1 MSGAIGGHRC
11 EAPASFNPFG
21 IVLLVRHFAAGA
33 ISPKPRMKILHLSKM
48 DTGGGA
54 ADGFVRIHQALLG
67 QGAES
72 VAYVLKQKRRDVPMV
87 AAKGLL
93 SPWQKLVW
101 GLGRAFAKVKR
112 FGVKPVGVYDFE
124 AEANFP
130 PEPIIRDARGRSA
143 KWDLVLV
150 HWSGGFVRPEAIR
163 EIAGALG
170 ARVAL
175 WQVDMAH
182 ATGGCHSNLGCL
194 KYQTGC
200 GSCPL
205 IGSTDPQDVSSVQA
219 ARRARLWK
227 ELDAVVLAP
236 SGWSAR
242 QAKESFILRDLELRT
257 FPIPLDLAALRP
269 AVDASAARRELGLPA
284 EGRIALVRALD
295 PALTFKGFGLFL
307 EALRQLDAEG
317 VALHVAVIGDRG
329 FVPAGFR
336 HVGITELGPQRGDA
350 ALARAYQAADFFV
363 SPSTNETGP
372 MMAGEAM
379 ACGRPLI
386 AYPIGIAPDLIEQ
399 GRNGTLVEPVGDV
412 ASLAAALRAYA
423 EMPAA
428 ELAARQQAAA
438 DSAGRIFSAGYFAQQ
453 VQAALRR

>member
-1 MSGAIGGHRC
+1 
-11 EAPASFNPFG
+11 
-21 IVLLVRHFAAGA
+21 
-33 ISPKPRMKILHLSKM
+33 MKILHLSKM

-67 QGAES
+67 QGVES

-93 SPWQKLVW
+93 NPWQKLVW
-101 GLGRAFAKVKR
+101 GLGRAIAKVKR
-112 FGVKPVGVYDFE
+112 FGVKPVGVYDFD

-130 PEPIIRDARGRSA
+130 AEPIIRHARARSA

-150 HWSGGFVRPEAIR
+150 HWSGGFVRPEAVR
-163 EIAGALG
+163 EIGHALD

-182 ATGGCHSNLGCL
+182 ATGGCHSNLGCQ

-200 GSCPL
+200 GACPL
-205 IGSTDPQDVSSVQA
+205 LSSSDPQDISFVQA
-219 ARRARLWK
+219 ARRAQLWK
-227 ELDAVVLAP
+227 ELDVAVLAP

-242 QAKESFILRDLELRT
+242 QAKESFTLGGRELRT
-257 FPIPLDLAALRP
+257 FPIPLDLAVLRP
-269 AVDASAARRELGLPA
+269 ADMLSARQALGLPV
-284 EGRIALVRALD
+284 EGRIVLVRALD
-295 PALTFKGFGLFL
+295 PGLVYKGFGLFL
-307 EALRQLDAEG
+307 GALKQLDDQG

-329 FVPAGFR
+329 FLPGGFR
-336 HVGITELGPQRGDA
+336 HVTFTELGPQRGDA

-386 AYPIGIAPDLIEQ
+386 AYPIGIAPDLVEQ

-412 ASLAAALRAYA
+412 AALAAAIRAYA

-438 DSAGRIFSAGYFAQQ
+438 DSAGRIFSARYFAEQ
-453 VQAALRR
+453 VQAVLRR

>member
-1 MSGAIGGHRC
+1 
-11 EAPASFNPFG
+11 
-21 IVLLVRHFAAGA
+21 
-33 ISPKPRMKILHLSKM
+33 MKILHLSKM

-67 QGAES
+67 QGVES

-93 SPWQKLVW
+93 NPWQKLVW
-101 GLGRAFAKVKR
+101 GLGRAIAKVKR
-112 FGVKPVGVYDFE
+112 YGVKPVGVYDFDT
-124 AEANFP
+124 EANFP
-130 PEPIIRDARGRSA
+130 AEPIIRHARARSA

-150 HWSGGFVRPEAIR
+150 HWSGGFVRPETVR
-163 EIAGALG
+163 EIAQALG

-182 ATGGCHSNLGCL
+182 ATGGCHSNLGCR

-200 GSCPL
+200 GACPL
-205 IGSTDPQDVSSVQA
+205 LSSSDPQDISSVQA
-219 ARRARLWK
+219 ARRAQLWK
-227 ELDAVVLAP
+227 ELDVAILAP

-242 QAKESFILRDLELRT
+242 QATESFTLGGRELRT
-257 FPIPLDLAALRP
+257 FPIPLDLAVLRP
-269 AVDASAARRELGLPA
+269 ADMLSARQALGLPV
-284 EGRIALVRALD
+284 EGRIVLVRALD
-295 PALTFKGFGLFL
+295 PGLVFKGFGLFL
-307 EALRQLDAEG
+307 GALKQLDDQG

-329 FVPAGFR
+329 FLPGGFR
-336 HVGITELGPQRGDA
+336 HVTFTELGPQRGDA

-386 AYPIGIAPDLIEQ
+386 AYPIGIAPDLVDQ

-412 ASLAAALRAYA
+412 AALAAAIRAYA

-438 DSAGRIFSAGYFAQQ
+438 NSAGRIFSARYFAEQ
-453 VQAALRR
+453 VQAVLRR

>member
-1 MSGAIGGHRC
+1 
-11 EAPASFNPFG
+11 
-21 IVLLVRHFAAGA
+21 
-33 ISPKPRMKILHLSKM
+33 MKILHLSKM
-48 DTGGGA
+48 DSGGGA
-54 ADGFVRIHQALLG
+54 ADGFVRIHRALLAEG
-67 QGAES
+67 HES
-72 VAYVLKQKRRDVPMV
+72 VAYVIKRKRRDVPAMV
-87 AAKGLL
+87 DARRLL
-93 SPWQKLVW
+93 DPFQKLVW
-101 GLGRAFAKVKR
+101 GLRRGWAKLR
-112 FGVKPVGVYDFE
+112 RLHLNPIGVYDFD

-130 PEPIIRDARGRSA
+130 AEPIIRDARARA
-143 KWDLVLV
+143 DKWDLVLV
-150 HWSGGFVRPEAIR
+150 HWSGGFVRPESIR
-163 EIAGALG
+163 EISLALG

-182 ATGGCHSNLGCL
+182 ATGGCHSNLGCE
-194 KYQTGC
+194 KYRTAC
-200 GSCPL
+200 GACPL
-205 IGSTDPQDVSSVQA
+205 IASAVTPDVSSVQA
-219 ARRARLWK
+219 VRRALIWK

-236 SGWSAR
+236 STWSAR
-242 QAKESFILRDLELRT
+242 QAKDSFILRDLELRT

-269 AVDASAARRELGLPA
+269 AADASAARRELGLPA

-295 PALTFKGFGLFL
+295 PSLAYKGFGLFL
-307 EALRQLDAEG
+307 EALRQLDAQG
-317 VALHVAVIGDRG
+317 VALHVAVIGERG

-336 HVGITELGPQRGDA
+336 HVGITELGQQRGDA

-399 GRNGTLVEPVGDV
+399 GRNGTIVQPIGDV
-412 ASLAAALRAYA
+412 AALAIALREYA
-423 EMPAA
+423 EMSSA
-428 ELAARQQAAA
+428 ELATRQQAAA

>member
-1 MSGAIGGHRC
+1 
-11 EAPASFNPFG
+11 
-21 IVLLVRHFAAGA
+21 
-33 ISPKPRMKILHLSKM
+33 
-48 DTGGGA
+48 
-54 ADGFVRIHQALLG
+54 
-67 QGAES
+67 
-72 VAYVLKQKRRDVPMV
+72 VPMV

-93 SPWQKLVW
+93 NPWQKLVW

-112 FGVKPVGVYDFE
+112 FGVKPVGVYDFD

-130 PEPIIRDARGRSA
+130 AEPIIRHARGRSA

-182 ATGGCHSNLGCL
+182 ATGGCHSNLGCQ

-200 GSCPL
+200 GACPL
-205 IGSTDPQDVSSVQA
+205 LSSSDPQDISSVQA
-219 ARRARLWK
+219 KRRTQLWE
-227 ELDAVVLAP
+227 ELGVAVLAP

-242 QAKESFILRDLELRT
+242 QAKDSFILRDLELRT
-257 FPIPLDLAALRP
+257 FPIPLDLAVLRP
-269 AVDASAARRELGLPA
+269 AADASAARRELGLPA

-295 PALTFKGFGLFL
+295 PALTYKGFGLFL
-307 EALRQLDAEG
+307 EALRRLDAQG

-350 ALARAYQAADFFV
+350 ALARSYQAADFFV

-412 ASLAAALRAYA
+412 ASLAAALREYA

-428 ELAARQQAAA
+428 ELADRQQAAA

>member
-1 MSGAIGGHRC
+1 
-11 EAPASFNPFG
+11 
-21 IVLLVRHFAAGA
+21 
-33 ISPKPRMKILHLSKM
+33 MKILHLSKM

-67 QGAES
+67 QGVES

-93 SPWQKLVW
+93 NPWQKLAW
-101 GLGRAFAKVKR
+101 GLGRALAKVKR
-112 FGVKPVGVYDFE
+112 FGVKPVGVYDFD

-130 PEPIIRDARGRSA
+130 AEPIIRHARARSA
-143 KWDLVLV
+143 KWDLILV
-150 HWSGGFVRPEAIR
+150 HWSGGFVRPETIR
-163 EIAGALG
+163 EIAQALG

-182 ATGGCHSNLGCL
+182 ATGGCHSNLGCQ

-200 GSCPL
+200 GACPL
-205 IGSTDPQDVSSVQA
+205 LSSSDPQDISSVQA
-219 ARRARLWK
+219 ARRAQLWK
-227 ELDAVVLAP
+227 ELDVAILAP
-236 SGWSAR
+236 SGWSSR
-242 QAKESFILRDLELRT
+242 QAKESFTLGGRELRT
-257 FPIPLDLAALRP
+257 FPIPLDLAVLRP
-269 AVDASAARRELGLPA
+269 ADRLSARQALGLPV
-284 EGRIALVRALD
+284 EGRIVLVRALD
-295 PALTFKGFGLFL
+295 PGLTYKGFGLFL
-307 EALRQLDAEG
+307 EALKQLDDLG

-329 FVPAGFR
+329 FLPRGFR
-336 HVGITELGPQRGDA
+336 HVTFTELGPQRGDA

-386 AYPIGIAPDLIEQ
+386 AYPIGIAPDLVDQ
-399 GRNGTLVEPVGDV
+399 GRNGTLVEPVGDI
-412 ASLAAALRAYA
+412 AALAAAIRAYA

-428 ELAARQQAAA
+428 ELVARQQAAA
-438 DSAGRIFSAGYFAQQ
+438 DSAGRIFSARYFAEQ
-453 VQAALRR
+453 VQAVLRR

>member
-1 MSGAIGGHRC
+1 
-11 EAPASFNPFG
+11 
-21 IVLLVRHFAAGA
+21 
-33 ISPKPRMKILHLSKM
+33 MKILHLSKM

-67 QGAES
+67 QGVES
-72 VAYVLKQKRRDVPMV
+72 VAYVLKQKRPDVPMV

-93 SPWQKLVW
+93 DPWQKLVW
-101 GLGRAFAKVKR
+101 GLGRAIAKVKR
-112 FGVKPVGVYDFE
+112 IGVKPVGVYDFD

-130 PEPIIRDARGRSA
+130 AEPIIRHARARSA

-150 HWSGGFVRPEAIR
+150 HWSGGFVRPETVR
-163 EIAGALG
+163 EIAQALG

-182 ATGGCHSNLGCL
+182 ATGGCHSNLGCQ

-200 GSCPL
+200 GACPL
-205 IGSTDPQDVSSVQA
+205 LSSSDPQDISSVQA
-219 ARRARLWK
+219 ARRAQLWK
-227 ELDAVVLAP
+227 ELDVAILAP

-242 QAKESFILRDLELRT
+242 QAKESFTLGGRELRT
-257 FPIPLDLAALRP
+257 FPIPLDLAVLRP
-269 AVDASAARRELGLPA
+269 ADMLSARQALSLPI
-284 EGRIALVRALD
+284 EGRIVLVRALD
-295 PALTFKGFGLFL
+295 PGLVYKGFGLFL
-307 EALRQLDAEG
+307 EALKQLDDQG

-329 FVPAGFR
+329 FLPGGFR
-336 HVGITELGPQRGDA
+336 HVTFTELGPQRGDA

-386 AYPIGIAPDLIEQ
+386 AYPIGIAPDLVEQ
-399 GRNGTLVEPVGDV
+399 GRNGTLVEPVGD
-412 ASLAAALRAYA
+412 AAALAAAIRAYA

-438 DSAGRIFSAGYFAQQ
+438 NSAGRIFSARYFAEQ
-453 VQAALRR
+453 VQAVLRR

>member
-1 MSGAIGGHRC
+1 
-11 EAPASFNPFG
+11 
-21 IVLLVRHFAAGA
+21 
-33 ISPKPRMKILHLSKM
+33 MKILHLSKM

-67 QGAES
+67 QGVES

-93 SPWQKLVW
+93 NPWQKLVW
-101 GLGRAFAKVKR
+101 GLGRAIAKVKR
-112 FGVKPVGVYDFE
+112 FGVKPVGVYDFD

-130 PEPIIRDARGRSA
+130 AEPIIRHARARSA

-150 HWSGGFVRPEAIR
+150 HWSGGFVRPETVR
-163 EIAGALG
+163 EIAQALG

-182 ATGGCHSNLGCL
+182 ATGGCHSNLGCQ

-200 GSCPL
+200 GACPL
-205 IGSTDPQDVSSVQA
+205 LSSSDPQDVSSVQA
-219 ARRARLWK
+219 ARRARIWK
-227 ELDAVVLAP
+227 ELGAVVLAP

-242 QAKESFILRDLELRT
+242 QAKESFTLGGLELRT
-257 FPIPLDLAALRP
+257 FPIPLDLTVLKPAA
-269 AVDASAARRELGLPA
+269 DQSATRRELGLPT
-284 EGRIALVRALD
+284 EGRIVLVRALD
-295 PALTFKGFGLFL
+295 PGLVYKGFGLFL
-307 EALRQLDAEG
+307 EALKQLDAQG

-329 FVPAGFR
+329 FVPSGLR
-336 HVGITELGPQRGDA
+336 HITFTEMGPQRGDA

-386 AYPIGIAPDLIEQ
+386 AFPIGIAPDLVEQ

-412 ASLAAALRAYA
+412 TALAAAIRAYA

-428 ELAARQQAAA
+428 ELAARQQAAT
-438 DSAGRIFSAGYFAQQ
+438 DSAGRIFSARYFAEQ

>member
-1 MSGAIGGHRC
+1 
-11 EAPASFNPFG
+11 
-21 IVLLVRHFAAGA
+21 
-33 ISPKPRMKILHLSKM
+33 MKILHLSKM

-67 QGAES
+67 QGVES

-93 SPWQKLVW
+93 NPWQKLVW
-101 GLGRAFAKVKR
+101 GQGRAFAKVKR
-112 FGVKPVGVYDFE
+112 FGVKPVGVYDFD

-130 PEPIIRDARGRSA
+130 AEPIIRHARARSA

-150 HWSGGFVRPEAIR
+150 HWSGGFVRPETVR
-163 EIAGALG
+163 EIAQALG

-182 ATGGCHSNLGCL
+182 ATGGCHSNLGCQ

-200 GSCPL
+200 GACPL
-205 IGSTDPQDVSSVQA
+205 LSSSDPQDISSVQA
-219 ARRARLWK
+219 ARRAQLWK
-227 ELDAVVLAP
+227 ELDVAILAP

-242 QAKESFILRDLELRT
+242 QAKESFTLGGRELRT
-257 FPIPLDLAALRP
+257 FPIPLDLAVLRP
-269 AVDASAARRELGLPA
+269 ADMLSARQALGLPI
-284 EGRIALVRALD
+284 EGRIVLVRALD
-295 PALTFKGFGLFL
+295 PGLVYKGFGLFL
-307 EALRQLDAEG
+307 EALKQLDDQG

-329 FVPAGFR
+329 FLPGGFR
-336 HVGITELGPQRGDA
+336 HVTFTELGPQRGDA

-386 AYPIGIAPDLIEQ
+386 AYPIGIAPDLVDQ
-399 GRNGTLVEPVGDV
+399 GRNGTLVEPVGDAV
-412 ASLAAALRAYA
+412 ALAAAIRAYA

-438 DSAGRIFSAGYFAQQ
+438 DSAGRIFSARYFAEQ
-453 VQAALRR
+453 VQAVLRR

>member
-1 MSGAIGGHRC
+1 
-11 EAPASFNPFG
+11 
-21 IVLLVRHFAAGA
+21 
-33 ISPKPRMKILHLSKM
+33 MKILHLSKM
-48 DTGGGA
+48 DSGGGA
-54 ADGFVRIHQALLG
+54 ADGFVRIHRALLAEG
-67 QGAES
+67 HES
-72 VAYVLKQKRRDVPMV
+72 VAYVIKQKRRDVPAMV
-87 AAKGLL
+87 DARGLL
-93 SPWQKLVW
+93 GPFEKLAW
-101 GLGRAFAKVKR
+101 ALGRVWAKLSR
-112 FGVKPVGVYDFE
+112 LHLKPVGVYDFD

-130 PEPIIRDARGRSA
+130 AAPIIRDARARSE

-150 HWSGGFVRPEAIR
+150 HWSGAFVRPETIQ
-163 EIAGALG
+163 EIVTALG

-182 ATGGCHSNLGCL
+182 ATGGCHSNLGCE
-194 KYQTGC
+194 KYRTGC
-200 GSCPL
+200 GACPL
-205 IGSTDPQDVSSVQA
+205 IASADPQDISSVQA

-242 QAKESFILRDLELRT
+242 QAKDSFILRDLELRT
-257 FPIPLDLAALRP
+257 FPIPLDLATLRP
-269 AVDASAARRELGLPA
+269 SDAAAARRALGLPA

-295 PALTFKGFGLFL
+295 PGLTYKGFGLFL
-307 EALRQLDAEG
+307 EALRQLDAQG

-329 FVPAGFR
+329 FVPGGFR

-350 ALARAYQAADFFV
+350 ALALAYQAADFFV

-386 AYPIGIAPDLIEQ
+386 AYPIGIAPDLIEP

-412 ASLAAALRAYA
+412 AALADALRAYA
-423 EMPAA
+423 ELPAA

>member
-1 MSGAIGGHRC
+1 
-11 EAPASFNPFG
+11 
-21 IVLLVRHFAAGA
+21 
-33 ISPKPRMKILHLSKM
+33 MKILHLSKM

-67 QGAES
+67 EGVES

-87 AAKGLL
+87 AAKGLVN
-93 SPWQKLVW
+93 PWQKLVW
-101 GLGRAFAKVKR
+101 GLGRAIAKVKR
-112 FGVKPVGVYDFE
+112 FGVKPVGVYDFD

-130 PEPIIRDARGRSA
+130 AEPIIRHARARSA

-150 HWSGGFVRPEAIR
+150 HWSGGFVRPETVR
-163 EIAGALG
+163 DIAQALG
-170 ARVAL
+170 AQVAL

-182 ATGGCHSNLGCL
+182 ATGGCHSNLGCQ

-200 GSCPL
+200 GACPL
-205 IGSTDPQDVSSVQA
+205 LSSSDPQDVSSVQA
-219 ARRARLWK
+219 ARRARIWK
-227 ELDAVVLAP
+227 ELGAVVLAP

-242 QAKESFILRDLELRT
+242 QAKESFTLGGLELRT
-257 FPIPLDLAALRP
+257 FPIPLDLTVLKPAA
-269 AVDASAARRELGLPA
+269 DQSAKRRELGLPT
-284 EGRIALVRALD
+284 EGRIVLVRALD
-295 PALTFKGFGLFL
+295 PGLVYKGFGLFL
-307 EALRQLDAEG
+307 EALKQLDAQG

-329 FVPAGFR
+329 FVPSGLR
-336 HVGITELGPQRGDA
+336 HITFTEMGPQRGDA

-386 AYPIGIAPDLIEQ
+386 AFPIGIAPDLIEQ

-412 ASLAAALRAYA
+412 TALAAAIRAYA

-428 ELAARQQAAA
+428 ELAARQQAAT
-438 DSAGRIFSAGYFAQQ
+438 DSAGRIFSARYFAEQ

>member
-1 MSGAIGGHRC
+1 
-11 EAPASFNPFG
+11 
-21 IVLLVRHFAAGA
+21 
-33 ISPKPRMKILHLSKM
+33 
-48 DTGGGA
+48 
-54 ADGFVRIHQALLG
+54 
-67 QGAES
+67 
-72 VAYVLKQKRRDVPMV
+72 MV

-93 SPWQKLVW
+93 NPWQKLVW

-112 FGVKPVGVYDFE
+112 FGVKPVGVYDFD

-130 PEPIIRDARGRSA
+130 AEPIIRHARARSA

-150 HWSGGFVRPEAIR
+150 HWSGGFVRPETVR
-163 EIAGALG
+163 EIAQALG

-182 ATGGCHSNLGCL
+182 ATGGCHSNLGCQ

-200 GSCPL
+200 GACPL
-205 IGSTDPQDVSSVQA
+205 LSSSDPQDISSVQA
-219 ARRARLWK
+219 ARRAQLWK
-227 ELDAVVLAP
+227 ELDVAILAP

-242 QAKESFILRDLELRT
+242 QAKESFTLGGRELRT
-257 FPIPLDLAALRP
+257 FPIPLDLAVLRP
-269 AVDASAARRELGLPA
+269 ADMLSARQALGLPI
-284 EGRIALVRALD
+284 EGRIVLVRALD
-295 PALTFKGFGLFL
+295 PGLVYKGFGLFL
-307 EALRQLDAEG
+307 EALKQLDDQG

-329 FVPAGFR
+329 FLPGGFR
-336 HVGITELGPQRGDA
+336 HVTFTELGPQRGDA

-372 MMAGEAM
+372 MMVGEAM

-386 AYPIGIAPDLIEQ
+386 AYPIGIAPDLVDQ
-399 GRNGTLVEPVGDV
+399 GRNGTLVEPVGD
-412 ASLAAALRAYA
+412 AAALAAAIRAYA

-438 DSAGRIFSAGYFAQQ
+438 DSAGRIFSARYFAEQ
-453 VQAALRR
+453 VQAVLRR

>member
-1 MSGAIGGHRC
+1 
-11 EAPASFNPFG
+11 
-21 IVLLVRHFAAGA
+21 
-33 ISPKPRMKILHLSKM
+33 MKILHLSKM

-54 ADGFVRIHQALLG
+54 SDGFVRIHQALLG
-67 QGAES
+67 QGVES

-87 AAKGLL
+87 AAAGLL
-93 SPWQKLVW
+93 NPWQKLVW

-112 FGVKPVGVYDFE
+112 FGVKPVGVYDFD

-130 PEPIIRDARGRSA
+130 AEPIIRHARAQAG

-150 HWSGGFVRPEAIR
+150 HWSGGFVRPETVR
-163 EIAGALG
+163 EIAQALG

-182 ATGGCHSNLGCL
+182 ATGGCHSNLGCP

-200 GSCPL
+200 GACPL
-205 IGSTDPQDVSSVQA
+205 LSSSDPQDISSVQA

-242 QAKESFILRDLELRT
+242 QAKESFTLGGLDLRT
-257 FPIPLDLAALRP
+257 FPIPLDLGVLRP
-269 AVDASAARRELGLPA
+269 ADGVAARRALGLPT
-284 EGRIALVRALD
+284 EGRIVLVRSLD
-295 PALTFKGFGLFL
+295 PGLVYKGFGLFL
-307 EALRQLDAEG
+307 EALKQLDDQG

-329 FVPAGFR
+329 FLPGGFR
-336 HVGITELGPQRGDA
+336 HVTFTELGPQRGDA

-386 AYPIGIAPDLIEQ
+386 AYPIGIAPDLIDQ
-399 GRNGTLVEPVGDV
+399 GRNGTLIEPVGEV
-412 ASLAAALRAYA
+412 AALAAAIRAYA

-438 DSAGRIFSAGYFAQQ
+438 DSAGRIFSARYFAEQ

>member
-1 MSGAIGGHRC
+1 
-11 EAPASFNPFG
+11 
-21 IVLLVRHFAAGA
+21 
-33 ISPKPRMKILHLSKM
+33 MKILHLSKM

-67 QGAES
+67 QGVES
-72 VAYVLKQKRRDVPMV
+72 VAYVLKQKRRDVSMV

-93 SPWQKLVW
+93 NPWQKLVW
-101 GLGRAFAKVKR
+101 GLGRAIAKAKR
-112 FGVKPVGVYDFE
+112 FGVKPVGVYDFD

-130 PEPIIRDARGRSA
+130 AEPIIRHARARSA

-150 HWSGGFVRPEAIR
+150 HWSGGFVRPETVR
-163 EIAGALG
+163 EIAQALG

-182 ATGGCHSNLGCL
+182 ATGGCHSNLGCQ

-200 GSCPL
+200 GACPL
-205 IGSTDPQDVSSVQA
+205 LSSSDPQDVSSVQA
-219 ARRARLWK
+219 ARRARIWK
-227 ELDAVVLAP
+227 ELGAVVLAP

-242 QAKESFILRDLELRT
+242 QAKESFTLGGLELRT
-257 FPIPLDLAALRP
+257 FPIPLDLTVLKPAA
-269 AVDASAARRELGLPA
+269 DQSATRRELGLPT
-284 EGRIALVRALD
+284 EGRIVLVRALD
-295 PALTFKGFGLFL
+295 PGLVYKGFGLFL
-307 EALRQLDAEG
+307 EALKQLDAQG

-329 FVPAGFR
+329 FVPSGLR
-336 HVGITELGPQRGDA
+336 HITFTEMGPQRGDA

-386 AYPIGIAPDLIEQ
+386 AFPIGIAPDLVEQ

-412 ASLAAALRAYA
+412 TALAAAIRAYA

-428 ELAARQQAAA
+428 ELAARQQAAT
-438 DSAGRIFSAGYFAQQ
+438 DSAGRIFSARYFAEQ

>member
-1 MSGAIGGHRC
+1 
-11 EAPASFNPFG
+11 
-21 IVLLVRHFAAGA
+21 
-33 ISPKPRMKILHLSKM
+33 MKILHLSKM
-48 DTGGGA
+48 DAGGGA
-54 ADGFVRIHQALLG
+54 ADGFVRIHRALL
-67 QGAES
+67 AEGHDS
-72 VAYVLKQKRRDVPMV
+72 VAYVIKQKRHDILALVDARKILGP
-87 AAKGLL
+87 LE
-93 SPWQKLVW
+93 KLAW
-101 GLGRAFAKVKR
+101 GLGRAWAKLR
-112 FGVKPVGVYDFE
+112 RLHLKPVGVYDFD

-130 PEPIIRDARGRSA
+130 AEPIIRDARARA
-143 KWDLVLV
+143 EKWDLVLV
-150 HWSGGFVRPEAIR
+150 HWSGAFVRPEIIR

-182 ATGGCHSNLGCL
+182 ATGGCHSNLGCQ

-200 GSCPL
+200 GACPL
-205 IGSTDPQDVSSVQA
+205 LASSDPQDVSSVQA
-219 ARRARLWK
+219 ERRTRIWK
-227 ELDAVVLAP
+227 ELGAVVLAP

-242 QAKESFILRDLELRT
+242 QAKESFILGALELRT
-257 FPIPLDLAALRP
+257 FPIPLDLAVLKP
-269 AVDASAARRELGLPA
+269 AADQLAVRRELGLPA
-284 EGRIALVRALD
+284 DGRIVLVRALD
-295 PALTFKGFGLFL
+295 PALTYKGFGLFL
-307 EALRQLDAEG
+307 EALKRLDDQG
-317 VALHVAVIGDRG
+317 VVLHVAVIGDRG
-329 FVPAGFR
+329 FMPGGFR
-336 HVGITELGPQRGDA
+336 HIGVTELGPQLGDT

-399 GRNGTLVEPVGDV
+399 GCNGTLVEPVGDV
-412 ASLAAALRAYA
+412 AALAAAIRAYA

-438 DSAGRIFSAGYFAQQ
+438 DSAGRVFSARYFAQQ

>member
-1 MSGAIGGHRC
+1 
-11 EAPASFNPFG
+11 
-21 IVLLVRHFAAGA
+21 
-33 ISPKPRMKILHLSKM
+33 MKILHLSKM

-54 ADGFVRIHQALLG
+54 ADGFVRIHQALLS
-67 QGAES
+67 QGVES

-93 SPWQKLVW
+93 NPWQKLVW
-101 GLGRAFAKVKR
+101 GLGRALAKVKR
-112 FGVKPVGVYDFE
+112 FGVKPVGVYDFD

-130 PEPIIRDARGRSA
+130 AEPIIRHARARSA
-143 KWDLVLV
+143 KWDLILV
-150 HWSGGFVRPEAIR
+150 HWSGGFVRPEAVR
-163 EIAGALG
+163 EIAQALG

-182 ATGGCHSNLGCL
+182 ATGGCHSNLGCQ

-200 GSCPL
+200 GACPL
-205 IGSTDPQDVSSVQA
+205 LSSSDPQDISSVQA
-219 ARRARLWK
+219 ARRAQLWK
-227 ELDAVVLAP
+227 ELDVAILAP

-242 QAKESFILRDLELRT
+242 QAKESFTLGGRELRS
-257 FPIPLDLAALRP
+257 FPIPLDLSVLRP
-269 AVDASAARRELGLPA
+269 ADMLSARQALGLPL
-284 EGRIALVRALD
+284 EGRIVLVRALD
-295 PALTFKGFGLFL
+295 PGLTYKGFGLFL
-307 EALRQLDAEG
+307 EALRQLDDQG

-329 FVPAGFR
+329 FLPGGFR
-336 HVGITELGPQRGDA
+336 HVTFTELGPQRGDA

-386 AYPIGIAPDLIEQ
+386 AYPIGIAPDLVEQ

-412 ASLAAALRAYA
+412 AALAAAVRAYA

-438 DSAGRIFSAGYFAQQ
+438 DSAGRIFSARYFAEQ
-453 VQAALRR
+453 VQAVLRR

>member
-1 MSGAIGGHRC
+1 
-11 EAPASFNPFG
+11 
-21 IVLLVRHFAAGA
+21 
-33 ISPKPRMKILHLSKM
+33 M

-67 QGAES
+67 RGVES

-93 SPWQKLVW
+93 NPWQKLVW
-101 GLGRAFAKVKR
+101 GLGRAIAKVKR
-112 FGVKPVGVYDFE
+112 FGVKPVGVYDFD

-130 PEPIIRDARGRSA
+130 AEPIIRHARARST

-150 HWSGGFVRPEAIR
+150 HWSGGFVRPETVR
-163 EIAGALG
+163 EIAQALG

-182 ATGGCHSNLGCL
+182 ATGGCHSNLGCE
-194 KYQTGC
+194 KYRTGC
-200 GSCPL
+200 GTCPL
-205 IGSTDPQDVSSVQA
+205 IGSTNPQDVSSVQA
-219 ARRARLWK
+219 ERRARIWK
-227 ELDAVVLAP
+227 ELGAVVLAP
-236 SGWSAR
+236 SGWSAY
-242 QAKESFILRDLELRT
+242 QAKESYTLGGLKLRT
-257 FPIPLDLAALRP
+257 FPIPLDLAVLKPVADQLTM
-269 AVDASAARRELGLPA
+269 RRELGLPA
-284 EGRIALVRALD
+284 EGRIVLVRALD
-295 PALTFKGFGLFL
+295 PAITFKGFGLFL
-307 EALRQLDAEG
+307 EALKRLDDQG
-317 VALHVAVIGDRG
+317 VSLHVAVIGDRG
-329 FVPAGFR
+329 FIRADFR
-336 HVGITELGPQRGDA
+336 HITTTELGPQLGDA

-386 AYPIGIAPDLIEQ
+386 AYPIGIAPDLVDQ

-412 ASLAAALRAYA
+412 AALAVAIRAYA

-438 DSAGRIFSAGYFAQQ
+438 DSAGRIFSASYFAQQ
-453 VQAALRR
+453 VQDALRR

>member
-1 MSGAIGGHRC
+1 
-11 EAPASFNPFG
+11 
-21 IVLLVRHFAAGA
+21 
-33 ISPKPRMKILHLSKM
+33 MKILHLSKM

-67 QGAES
+67 QGVES

-101 GLGRAFAKVKR
+101 GMGRVFAKVKR
-112 FGVKPVGVYDFE
+112 FGVKPVGVYDFD

-130 PEPIIRDARGRSA
+130 AEPIIRHARALSA

-150 HWSGGFVRPEAIR
+150 HWSGGFVRPEAVR
-163 EIAGALG
+163 EIALALG

-182 ATGGCHSNLGCL
+182 ATGGCHSNLGCQ

-200 GSCPL
+200 GACPL
-205 IGSTDPQDVSSVQA
+205 LSSADPQDISAIQA

-227 ELDAVVLAP
+227 ELDVAVLAP

-242 QAKESFILRDLELRT
+242 QAKESFTLAGRELRI
-257 FPIPLDLAALRP
+257 FPIPLDLATLRP
-269 AVDASAARRELGLPA
+269 ADMRSARQALGLPA
-284 EGRIALVRALD
+284 EGRLVLVRALD
-295 PALTFKGFGLFL
+295 PGLVYKGFGLFL
-307 EALRQLDAEG
+307 EALKQLDDQG

-329 FVPAGFR
+329 FLPDGFR
-336 HVGITELGPQRGDA
+336 HVSFTELGPQRGDA

-386 AYPIGIAPDLIEQ
+386 AYPIGIAPDLVVP
-399 GRNGTLVEPVGDV
+399 GLNGTLVEPVGDV
-412 ASLAAALRAYA
+412 AALALAIRDYA

-428 ELAARQQAAA
+428 QLAARQQAAA
-438 DSAGRIFSAGYFAQQ
+438 DSAGRIFSARYFAEQ
-453 VQAALRR
+453 VQTVLRR

>member
-1 MSGAIGGHRC
+1 
-11 EAPASFNPFG
+11 
-21 IVLLVRHFAAGA
+21 
-33 ISPKPRMKILHLSKM
+33 MKILHLSKM

-54 ADGFVRIHQALLG
+54 ADGFVRIHQALLS
-67 QGAES
+67 QGVES

-93 SPWQKLVW
+93 NPWQKLVW
-101 GLGRAFAKVKR
+101 GLGRALAKVKR
-112 FGVKPVGVYDFE
+112 FGVKPVGVYDFD

-130 PEPIIRDARGRSA
+130 AEPIIRHARARSA

-150 HWSGGFVRPEAIR
+150 HWSGGFVRPEAVR
-163 EIAGALG
+163 EIAQALG

-182 ATGGCHSNLGCL
+182 ATGGCHSNLGCQ

-200 GSCPL
+200 GACPL
-205 IGSTDPQDVSSVQA
+205 LSSSDPQDISSVQA
-219 ARRARLWK
+219 ARRAQLWK
-227 ELDAVVLAP
+227 ELDVAILAP

-242 QAKESFILRDLELRT
+242 QAKESFTLGGRELRT
-257 FPIPLDLAALRP
+257 FPIPLDLSVLRT
-269 AVDASAARRELGLPA
+269 ADMLSARQALGLPV
-284 EGRIALVRALD
+284 EGRIVLVRALD
-295 PALTFKGFGLFL
+295 PGLTYKGFGLFL
-307 EALRQLDAEG
+307 EALRQLDDQG

-329 FVPAGFR
+329 FLPGGFR
-336 HVGITELGPQRGDA
+336 HVTFTELGPQRGDA

-386 AYPIGIAPDLIEQ
+386 AYPIGIAPDLVEQ

-412 ASLAAALRAYA
+412 AALAAAVRAYA

-438 DSAGRIFSAGYFAQQ
+438 DSAGRIFSARYFAEQ
-453 VQAALRR
+453 VQAVLRR

>member
-1 MSGAIGGHRC
+1 
-11 EAPASFNPFG
+11 
-21 IVLLVRHFAAGA
+21 
-33 ISPKPRMKILHLSKM
+33 MKILHLSKM

-67 QGAES
+67 QGVES

-93 SPWQKLVW
+93 NPWQKLVW
-101 GLGRAFAKVKR
+101 GLGRAIAKAKR
-112 FGVKPVGVYDFE
+112 FGVKPVGVYDFD

-130 PEPIIRDARGRSA
+130 AEPIIRHALARSA

-150 HWSGGFVRPEAIR
+150 HWSGGFVRPETVR
-163 EIAGALG
+163 EIAQALG

-200 GSCPL
+200 GACPL
-205 IGSTDPQDVSSVQA
+205 LSSSDPQDVSSVQA
-219 ARRARLWK
+219 ARRARIWK
-227 ELDAVVLAP
+227 KLGAVVLAP

-242 QAKESFILRDLELRT
+242 QAKESFTLGGLELRT
-257 FPIPLDLAALRP
+257 FPIPLDLAVLKP
-269 AVDASAARRELGLPA
+269 ATNQSAVRRELGLPK
-284 EGRIALVRALD
+284 EGRIVLVRALD
-295 PALTFKGFGLFL
+295 PGLVYKGFGLFL
-307 EALRQLDAEG
+307 EALKQLDAQG

-329 FVPAGFR
+329 FLPGGFR
-336 HVGITELGPQRGDA
+336 HITFTELGPQRGDA

-386 AYPIGIAPDLIEQ
+386 AYPIGIAPDLVEQ
-399 GRNGTLVEPVGDV
+399 GRNGTLVESVGDV
-412 ASLAAALRAYA
+412 TALAAAIRAYA

-438 DSAGRIFSAGYFAQQ
+438 DSAGRIFSSGYFAEQ
-453 VQAALRR
+453 VQAVLRR

>member
-1 MSGAIGGHRC
+1 
-11 EAPASFNPFG
+11 
-21 IVLLVRHFAAGA
+21 
-33 ISPKPRMKILHLSKM
+33 MKILHLSKM

-54 ADGFVRIHQALLG
+54 ADGFVRIHQALLS
-67 QGAES
+67 QGVES

-93 SPWQKLVW
+93 NPWQKLVW
-101 GLGRAFAKVKR
+101 GLGRALAKVKR
-112 FGVKPVGVYDFE
+112 FGVKPVGVYDFD

-130 PEPIIRDARGRSA
+130 AEPIIRHARARSA

-150 HWSGGFVRPEAIR
+150 HWSGGFVRPETVR
-163 EIAGALG
+163 EIAQALG

-182 ATGGCHSNLGCL
+182 ATGGCHSNLGCQ

-200 GSCPL
+200 GACPL
-205 IGSTDPQDVSSVQA
+205 LSSSDPQDISSVQA
-219 ARRARLWK
+219 ARRAQLWK
-227 ELDAVVLAP
+227 ELDVAILAP

-242 QAKESFILRDLELRT
+242 QAKESFTLGGRELRS
-257 FPIPLDLAALRP
+257 FPIPLDLSVLRP
-269 AVDASAARRELGLPA
+269 ADMLSARQALGLPV
-284 EGRIALVRALD
+284 EGRIVLVRALD
-295 PALTFKGFGLFL
+295 PGLTYKGFGLFL
-307 EALRQLDAEG
+307 EALRQLDDQG

-329 FVPAGFR
+329 FLPGGFR
-336 HVGITELGPQRGDA
+336 HVTFTELGPQRGDA

-386 AYPIGIAPDLIEQ
+386 AYPIGIAPDLVEQ

-412 ASLAAALRAYA
+412 AALAAAVRAYA

-438 DSAGRIFSAGYFAQQ
+438 DSAGRIFSARYFAEQ
-453 VQAALRR
+453 VQAVLRR

>member
-1 MSGAIGGHRC
+1 
-11 EAPASFNPFG
+11 
-21 IVLLVRHFAAGA
+21 
-33 ISPKPRMKILHLSKM
+33 MKILHLSKM
-48 DTGGGA
+48 DAGGGA
-54 ADGFVRIHQALLG
+54 ADGFVRIHRALL
-67 QGAES
+67 AEGHES
-72 VAYVLKQKRRDVPMV
+72 AAYIIKQKRRDVPAMV
-87 AAKGLL
+87 DARKLL
-93 SPWQKLVW
+93 GPFEKLAW
-101 GLGRAFAKVKR
+101 GLGRVWAKLR
-112 FGVKPVGVYDFE
+112 RLHLKPVGVYDFD

-130 PEPIIRDARGRSA
+130 AGPIVRDARA
-143 KWDLVLV
+143 QAEKWDLVLV
-150 HWSGGFVRPEAIR
+150 HWSGAFVRPETIQ

-182 ATGGCHSNLGCL
+182 ATGGCHSNLGCQ

-200 GSCPL
+200 GACPL
-205 IGSTDPQDVSSVQA
+205 LASSDPQDVSAVQA
-219 ARRARLWK
+219 ERRARIWK
-227 ELDAVVLAP
+227 ELGAVVLAP
-236 SGWSAR
+236 SSWSVR
-242 QAKESFILRDLELRT
+242 QAKESFTLGALELRT
-257 FPIPLDLAALRP
+257 FPIPLDLAVLKP
-269 AVDASAARRELGLPA
+269 AADQLAVRRELGLPT
-284 EGRIALVRALD
+284 EGRIVLVRALD
-295 PALTFKGFGLFL
+295 PALTYKGFGLFL
-307 EALRQLDAEG
+307 EALRRLDDQG

-336 HVGITELGPQRGDA
+336 HITTTELGPQRGDA

-399 GRNGTLVEPVGDV
+399 GRNGTLAEPVGDV
-412 ASLAAALRAYA
+412 AALAAALREYA

-438 DSAGRIFSAGYFAQQ
+438 DSAGRIFSASYFAQQ
-453 VQAALRR
+453 VQSALSR

>member
-1 MSGAIGGHRC
+1 
-11 EAPASFNPFG
+11 
-21 IVLLVRHFAAGA
+21 
-33 ISPKPRMKILHLSKM
+33 MKILHLSKM

-67 QGAES
+67 QGVES
-72 VAYVLKQKRRDVPMV
+72 VAYVLKQKRRDFSMV

-93 SPWQKLVW
+93 NPWQKLVW
-101 GLGRAFAKVKR
+101 GLGRAIAKVKR
-112 FGVKPVGVYDFE
+112 FGVKPVGVYDFD

-130 PEPIIRDARGRSA
+130 AEPIIRHARA
-143 KWDLVLV
+143 HAEKWDLVLV
-150 HWSGGFVRPEAIR
+150 HWSGGFVRPETVR
-163 EIAGALG
+163 EIAQALG

-200 GSCPL
+200 GACPL
-205 IGSTDPQDVSSVQA
+205 LSSSDPQDISSVQA
-219 ARRARLWK
+219 ARRAQLWK
-227 ELDAVVLAP
+227 ELDVAVLAP

-242 QAKESFILRDLELRT
+242 QAKESFTLGGLELRT
-257 FPIPLDLAALRP
+257 FPIPLDLTVLKPAADQLT
-269 AVDASAARRELGLPA
+269 VRRELGLPT
-284 EGRIALVRALD
+284 EGRIVLVRALD
-295 PALTFKGFGLFL
+295 PGLVYKGFGLFL
-307 EALRQLDAEG
+307 EALKQLDAQG
-317 VALHVAVIGDRG
+317 VDLHVAVIGDRG
-329 FVPAGFR
+329 FVPSGLR
-336 HVGITELGPQRGDA
+336 HITFTEMGPQRGDA

-412 ASLAAALRAYA
+412 TALAAAIRAYA

-428 ELAARQQAAA
+428 ELAAHQQAAA
-438 DSAGRIFSAGYFAQQ
+438 DSAGRIFSARYFAEQ

>member
-1 MSGAIGGHRC
+1 
-11 EAPASFNPFG
+11 
-21 IVLLVRHFAAGA
+21 
-33 ISPKPRMKILHLSKM
+33 MKILHLSKM

-67 QGAES
+67 QGVAS

-87 AAKGLL
+87 AAAGLL
-93 SPWQKLVW
+93 SPWRKLVW
-101 GLGRAFAKVKR
+101 GLGRVFAKAKR
-112 FGVKPVGVYDFE
+112 IGVKPVGVYDFD

-130 PEPIIRDARGRSA
+130 AEPIIRHARSLSPR
-143 KWDLVLV
+143 WDLVLV
-150 HWSGGFVRPEAIR
+150 HWSGGFVRPEAVR
-163 EIAGALG
+163 DIAQALG

-182 ATGGCHSNLGCL
+182 ATGGCHSNLGCP
-194 KYQTGC
+194 KYRTGC
-200 GSCPL
+200 GACPL
-205 IGSTDPQDVSSVQA
+205 LSSADPHDVSAAQA

-227 ELDAVVLAP
+227 ELGVAVLAP

-242 QAKESFILRDLELRT
+242 QAQESFPLGGLELRT
-257 FPIPLDLAALRP
+257 FPIPLDLAVLRP
-269 AVDASAARRELGLPA
+269 GDGAAARQALGLPA
-284 EGRIALVRALD
+284 ARRIALVRALD
-295 PALTFKGFGLFL
+295 PGLAYKGFGLFL
-307 EALRQLDAEG
+307 EALKRLDDQG

-329 FVPAGFR
+329 FLPAGFR
-336 HVGITELGPQRGDA
+336 HVTFTELGPQCGDA

-363 SPSTNETGP
+363 SPSVNETGP

-386 AYPIGIAPDLIEQ
+386 AYPIGLAPDLVEP

-412 ASLAAALRAYA
+412 DALAATLRTYA
-423 EMPAA
+423 EMPAT

-438 DSAGRIFSAGYFAQQ
+438 ASAGRLFSAAHFTGQLG
-453 VQAALRR
+453 ALVRP

>member
-1 MSGAIGGHRC
+1 
-11 EAPASFNPFG
+11 
-21 IVLLVRHFAAGA
+21 
-33 ISPKPRMKILHLSKM
+33 MKILHLSKM

-93 SPWQKLVW
+93 NPWQKLVW
-101 GLGRAFAKVKR
+101 GLGRAIAKVKR
-112 FGVKPVGVYDFE
+112 IGVKPVGVYDFD

-130 PEPIIRDARGRSA
+130 AEPIIRHARARSA

-150 HWSGGFVRPEAIR
+150 HWSGGFVRSETVR
-163 EIAGALG
+163 EIAQALG

-182 ATGGCHSNLGCL
+182 ATGGCHSNLGCQ

-200 GSCPL
+200 GACPL
-205 IGSTDPQDVSSVQA
+205 LSSSDPQDISSVQA
-219 ARRARLWK
+219 ARRAQLWK
-227 ELDAVVLAP
+227 ELDVAILAP

-242 QAKESFILRDLELRT
+242 QAKESFTLGGRELRT
-257 FPIPLDLAALRP
+257 FPIPLDLAVLRP
-269 AVDASAARRELGLPA
+269 ADMLSARQALGLPV
-284 EGRIALVRALD
+284 EGRIVLVRALD
-295 PALTFKGFGLFL
+295 PGLVYKGFGLFL
-307 EALRQLDAEG
+307 EALKQLDDQG

-329 FVPAGFR
+329 FLPGGFR
-336 HVGITELGPQRGDA
+336 HVTFTELGPQRGDA

-386 AYPIGIAPDLIEQ
+386 AYPIGIAPDLIDQ

-412 ASLAAALRAYA
+412 AALAVAIRAYA

-438 DSAGRIFSAGYFAQQ
+438 DSAGRIFSASYFAQQ
-453 VQAALRR
+453 VQVALRR

>member
-1 MSGAIGGHRC
+1 
-11 EAPASFNPFG
+11 
-21 IVLLVRHFAAGA
+21 
-33 ISPKPRMKILHLSKM
+33 M

-67 QGAES
+67 QGVES

-93 SPWQKLVW
+93 NPWQKLVW
-101 GLGRAFAKVKR
+101 GLGRAIAKVKR
-112 FGVKPVGVYDFE
+112 FGVKPVGVYDFD

-130 PEPIIRDARGRSA
+130 AEPIIRHARARSA

-150 HWSGGFVRPEAIR
+150 HWSGGFVRPEAVR
-163 EIAGALG
+163 EIGHALD

-182 ATGGCHSNLGCL
+182 ATGGCHSNLGCQ

-200 GSCPL
+200 GACPL
-205 IGSTDPQDVSSVQA
+205 LSSSDPQDISFVQA
-219 ARRARLWK
+219 ARRAQLWK
-227 ELDAVVLAP
+227 ELDVAVLAP

-242 QAKESFILRDLELRT
+242 QAKESFTLGGRELRT
-257 FPIPLDLAALRP
+257 FPIPLDLAVLRP
-269 AVDASAARRELGLPA
+269 ADMLSARQALGLPV
-284 EGRIALVRALD
+284 EGRIVLVRALD
-295 PALTFKGFGLFL
+295 PGLVYKGFGLFL
-307 EALRQLDAEG
+307 GALKQLDDQG

-329 FVPAGFR
+329 FLPGGFR
-336 HVGITELGPQRGDA
+336 HVTFTELGPQRGDA

-386 AYPIGIAPDLIEQ
+386 AYPIGIAPDLVDQ

-412 ASLAAALRAYA
+412 AALAAAIRAYA

-438 DSAGRIFSAGYFAQQ
+438 DSAGRIFSARYFAEQ
-453 VQAALRR
+453 VQAVLRR

>member
-1 MSGAIGGHRC
+1 
-11 EAPASFNPFG
+11 
-21 IVLLVRHFAAGA
+21 
-33 ISPKPRMKILHLSKM
+33 MKILHLSKM

-67 QGAES
+67 QGVES
-72 VAYVLKQKRRDVPMV
+72 VAYVLKQKRRDVSMV

-93 SPWQKLVW
+93 NPWQKLVW
-101 GLGRAFAKVKR
+101 GLGRAIAKAKR
-112 FGVKPVGVYDFE
+112 FGVKPVGVYDFD

-130 PEPIIRDARGRSA
+130 AEPIIRHARARSA
-143 KWDLVLV
+143 KWDLVVV
-150 HWSGGFVRPEAIR
+150 HWSGGFVRPETVR
-163 EIAGALG
+163 DIAQALG
-170 ARVAL
+170 AQVAL

-182 ATGGCHSNLGCL
+182 ATGGCHSNLGCQ

-200 GSCPL
+200 GVCPL
-205 IGSTDPQDVSSVQA
+205 LSSSDPQDVSSVQA
-219 ARRARLWK
+219 ARRARIWK
-227 ELDAVVLAP
+227 ELGAVVLAP

-242 QAKESFILRDLELRT
+242 QAKESFTLGGLELRT
-257 FPIPLDLAALRP
+257 FPIPLDLTVLKPAA
-269 AVDASAARRELGLPA
+269 DQSATRRELGLPT
-284 EGRIALVRALD
+284 EGRIVLVRALD
-295 PALTFKGFGLFL
+295 PGLVYKGFGLLL
-307 EALRQLDAEG
+307 EALKQLDAQG

-329 FVPAGFR
+329 FVPSGLR
-336 HVGITELGPQRGDA
+336 HITFTEMGPQRGDA

-386 AYPIGIAPDLIEQ
+386 AFPIGIAPDLIEQ

-412 ASLAAALRAYA
+412 TALAAAIRAYA

-438 DSAGRIFSAGYFAQQ
+438 DSAGRIFSARYFAEQ